1 MNKSVLLEIGT
12 EEIPARFLPGALISM
27 KEIAEKTFNQHAIS
41 FQVVKTFATPRRLA
55 VFVTGVPEK
64 QDDTVKEVFGPPI
77 QAAYDKEGS
86 PTKAAIGFARSQGVD
101 PAALVVKKK
110 GKGDYVAAIIEEK
123 GLSVIEVL
131 PEALKEITLS
141 LHFPKSMRWGEG
153 SMRFVRPIH
162 WITALFGKSVV
173 GFEIDGIKSAN
184 ISRGHRFLSP
194 GEIKIKNAEE
204 YLIVL
209 EDKNVIAD
217 KSKRDESIR
226 NQFMELCGYNV
237 EDEELVSIVSDLV
250 EYPVLVLGGFSEKYL
265 KLPDELLTAVMKGHQ
280 KYFSVK
286 DRHGKLINN
295 FVVTSNTTQ
304 ENADMVR
311 AGAER
316 VLRARFEDARF
327 YFEDDRG
334 TKLVERLEHLINVT
348 FQEKL
353 GTTYEKTMRIRA
365 VSGAIADSV
374 CPDRRSLVERAAEL
388 SKCDLITG
396 VVREFPELQ
405 GIMGMYYA
413 MGDSEDENVAL
424 ALRDQYRPVFVGDDV
439 PQSDIAAVL
448 GLADRMDNIAAFF
461 SIGLKPTGSEDP
473 FALRRQAL
481 GVVSILIERGYD
493 LSIEDMLETV
503 LLNLGNISDSTGNKD
518 EMLGFLRQRVEHIL
532 SEKGFAQDLIKALT
546 SFSTSLSLNDLMMR
560 IKALDQFRSHTNY
573 NEFLTAIKRV
583 RNILAPVI
591 KEGAKLPEVNREL
604 FKDKAENNLHNALIS
619 IRSSKKLE
627 GKPDYAGV
635 IDVFLRFVEP
645 INNFFDEVLV
655 MDKDEGIKQNRLS
668 LLGGIWDTVST
679 LADFSVLREV

>member
-1 MNKSVLLEIGT
+1 
-12 EEIPARFLPGALISM
+12 
-27 KEIAEKTFNQHAIS
+27 
-41 FQVVKTFATPRRLA
+41 
-55 VFVTGVPEK
+55 
-64 QDDTVKEVFGPPI
+64 
-77 QAAYDKEGS
+77 
-86 PTKAAIGFARSQGVD
+86 
-101 PAALVVKKK
+101 
-110 GKGDYVAAIIEEK
+110 
-123 GLSVIEVL
+123 
-131 PEALKEITLS
+131 
-141 LHFPKSMRWGEG
+141 
-153 SMRFVRPIH
+153 
-162 WITALFGKSVV
+162 
-173 GFEIDGIKSAN
+173 
-184 ISRGHRFLSP
+184 
-194 GEIKIKNAEE
+194 
-204 YLIVL
+204 
-209 EDKNVIAD
+209 
-217 KSKRDESIR
+217 
-226 NQFMELCGYNV
+226 
-237 EDEELVSIVSDLV
+237 
-250 EYPVLVLGGFSEKYL
+250 
-265 KLPDELLTAVMKGHQ
+265 
-280 KYFSVK
+280 
-286 DRHGKLINN
+286 
-295 FVVTSNTTQ
+295 
-304 ENADMVR
+304 MVR

-334 TKLVERLEHLINVT
+334 TKLVERLEDLKSVT

-396 VVREFPELQ
+396 IVREFPELQ

-413 MGDSEDENVAL
+413 MGDGEDENVAL

-619 IRSSKKLE
+619 IRSSKKLG
-627 GKPDYAGV
+627 GKPDYAGA
-635 IDVFLRFVEP
+635 IDVFLRLVEP

-679 LADFSVLREV
+679 LADFSMLREV

>member
-153 SMRFVRPIH
+153 SMKFVRPIH

-250 EYPVLVLGGFSEKYL
+250 EYPVLILGGFSEKYL

-280 KYFSVK
+280 KYFSGRILREIPEAARRASYRRYERPPEVFLCK
-286 DRHGKLINN
+286 RPTWKIDKQLCRYKQYNTGKRRHGKGRCRKG
-295 FVVTSNTTQ
+295 TAGQ
-304 ENADMVR
+304 VR
-311 AGAER
+311 GR
-316 VLRARFEDARF
+316 
-327 YFEDDRG
+327 
-334 TKLVERLEHLINVT
+334 K
-348 FQEKL
+348 
-353 GTTYEKTMRIRA
+353 
-365 VSGAIADSV
+365 
-374 CPDRRSLVERAAEL
+374 
-388 SKCDLITG
+388 
-396 VVREFPELQ
+396 
-405 GIMGMYYA
+405 
-413 MGDSEDENVAL
+413 
-424 ALRDQYRPVFVGDDV
+424 
-439 PQSDIAAVL
+439 
-448 GLADRMDNIAAFF
+448 
-461 SIGLKPTGSEDP
+461 
-473 FALRRQAL
+473 
-481 GVVSILIERGYD
+481 
-493 LSIEDMLETV
+493 V
-503 LLNLGNISDSTGNKD
+503 LL
-518 EMLGFLRQRVEHIL
+518 
-532 SEKGFAQDLIKALT
+532 
-546 SFSTSLSLNDLMMR
+546 
-560 IKALDQFRSHTNY
+560 
-573 NEFLTAIKRV
+573 
-583 RNILAPVI
+583 
-591 KEGAKLPEVNREL
+591 
-604 FKDKAENNLHNALIS
+604 
-619 IRSSKKLE
+619 
-627 GKPDYAGV
+627 
-635 IDVFLRFVEP
+635 
-645 INNFFDEVLV
+645 
-655 MDKDEGIKQNRLS
+655 
-668 LLGGIWDTVST
+668 
-679 LADFSVLREV
+679 